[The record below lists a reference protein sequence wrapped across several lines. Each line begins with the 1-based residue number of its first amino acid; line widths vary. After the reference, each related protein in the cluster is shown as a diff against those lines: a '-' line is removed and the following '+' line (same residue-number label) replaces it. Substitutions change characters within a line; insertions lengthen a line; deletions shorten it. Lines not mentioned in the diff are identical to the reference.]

1 MPLFDTGKQRAA
13 LAILLLAFGLAVAIA
28 PYASGLLGAPVLYV
42 LFSPLHRWLTRKLPA
57 SVAAG
62 IVIFV
67 AFLLIIL
74 PGTWLIG
81 MLVDQAQNVV
91 KGLVGSPLLIR
102 VAKLK
107 VGRLEV
113 GPQLAALG
121 KELIGWLGGSAL
133 GFIGTATRFALNL
146 IFSFFGLYYLLL
158 NPVGAWKAVQPY
170 IPFSRENVDLLRER
184 FRSVTVATVI
194 GTGVT
199 ALLQG
204 VMIGTGFALTGL
216 GDPLFWG
223 VVTTVFSILPV
234 VGSGLVWVPAAISL
248 AIEGNTAGA
257 IGLAVAGLLAGQVHT
272 LIGPMVTR
280 RYAQVH
286 PMITLVGAIAG
297 VSYFG
302 LLGLLLGPLALSYF
316 FELIR
321 MYREEYLT
329 A

>member
-257 IGLAVAGLLAGQVHT
+257 IGLAVVGLLAGQVHT

>member
-1 MPLFDTGKQRAA
+1 MPLAGAA
-13 LAILLLAFGLAVAIA
+13 DDPDLTPPFPGITDKDA
-28 PYASGLLGAPVLYV
+28 PTQ
-42 LFSPLHRWLTRKLPA
+42 WKLP
-57 SVAAG
+57 
-62 IVIFV
+62 FEDKND
-67 AFLLIIL
+67 
-74 PGTWLIG
+74 PDWTT
-81 MLVDQAQNVV
+81 N
-91 KGLVGSPLLIR
+91 
-102 VAKLK
+102 
-107 VGRLEV
+107 
-113 GPQLAALG
+113 
-121 KELIGWLGGSAL
+121 
-133 GFIGTATRFALNL
+133 
-146 IFSFFGLYYLLL
+146 
-158 NPVGAWKAVQPY
+158 
-170 IPFSRENVDLLRER
+170 
-184 FRSVTVATVI
+184 TVR
-194 GTGVT
+194 
-199 ALLQG
+199 QEY
-204 VMIGTGFALTGL
+204 

-248 AIEGNTAGA
+248 AIDGNTAGA

>member
-13 LAILLLAFGLAVAIA
+13 LAILLLALGLAIAIA
-28 PYASGLLGAPVLYV
+28 PYSTGLLGAPVLYV
-42 LFSPLHRWLTRKLPA
+42 LFAPLHRLLARRLPA
-57 SVAAG
+57 SVAAAL
-62 IVIFV
+62 VILL

-91 KGLVGSPLLIR
+91 KSLVSSPLLAR
-102 VAKLK
+102 LSLLR

-121 KELIGWLGGSAL
+121 KELLGWVGGSAI

-158 NPVGAWKAVQPY
+158 NPAGAWAAIQPY
-170 IPFSRENVDLLRER
+170 IPFSRENVEQLRER

-194 GTGVT
+194 GTGAT
-199 ALLQG
+199 ALIQG
-204 VMIGTGFALTGL
+204 VMVGSTFAVTGL
-216 GDPLFWG
+216 GDPVFWG
-223 VVTTVFSILPV
+223 VVTGVVAILPV

-248 AIEGNTAGA
+248 VIGGNTVGA
-257 IGLAVAGLLAGQVHT
+257 IGLTVVGLLAGQVHT
-272 LIGPMVTR
+272 VIGPMVTR
-280 RYAQVH
+280 RYAQIH

-321 MYREEYLT
+321 MYRDEYLT